1 MDDLLV
7 SNVLTLDLVISEQ
20 TLSSIGALV
29 CTSRLGLPLVQTW
42 GVGSEGWGGG
52 QGEQGVEDG
61 VVSEHTRGRS
71 STIGIRSI
79 VVGGDVW
86 NE

>member
-7 SNVLTLDLVISEQ
+7 SNVLTLDFVIFSEQ
-20 TLSSIGALV
+20 TGPSIGALAY
-29 CTSRLGLPLVQTW
+29 TSRLGISSVQTG

-52 QGEQGVEDG
+52 QCEQGG
-61 VVSEHTRGRS
+61 GVSEHSRDRFT
-71 STIGIRSI
+71 TIGVRSI

-86 NE
+86 RE